1 MIDQEKVSGVILA
14 GGLARRMD
22 YQDKGLICFDGKP
35 MISYA
40 IAAMSAV
47 VDQLMINANRNIEQY
62 QHFGLP
68 VITDQTDSF
77 NGPLAGILT
86 AMNHTK
92 YSTLLVMPCDSP
104 LILPSHLRKLILTRT
119 KYNADV
125 AVAFD
130 GKRLHPV
137 FLAIKTDLQA
147 KLQDYLARNEFK
159 VELWLKQ
166 QRMVKVDFKNDAD
179 IFVNINTLADLF
191 ELQARN
197 PQAKTPTRK
206 HII

>member
-14 GGLARRMD
+14 GGLARRMN
-22 YQDKGLICFDGKP
+22 YQDKGLVYYEGRP

-62 QHFGLP
+62 QQFGLP
-68 VITDQTDSF
+68 VITDQTDNF
-77 NGPLAGILT
+77 DGPLAGILT
-86 AMNHTK
+86 AMNYAK
-92 YSTLLVMPCDSP
+92 SSTLLVIPCDSP
-104 LILPSHLRKLILTRT
+104 LILPSHLHKLLLTRAEH
-119 KYNADV
+119 NADV

-137 FLAIKTDLQA
+137 FLAIKMNLQA
-147 KLQDYLARNEFK
+147 NLQDFLARNEFK

-166 QRMVKVDFKNDAD
+166 QRMVKVDFKDDANV
-179 IFVNINTLADLF
+179 FVNINTMADLS
-191 ELQARN
+191 ELQA
-197 PQAKTPTRK
+197 QK
-206 HII
+206 HQLMNT